1 MKPISMKKSKK
12 KSSSTKST
20 KCNNKSRKVIR
31 GSSEYVVCIPSYKR
45 AKICNEKTLKML
57 QKERIPA
64 SKIYIYVASSEE
76 KKEYEAVLDKSLYG
90 HLIVGK
96 PGVVAQRHF
105 ITQQW
110 GEGKHLVLL
119 DDDVESVDMSLSDMF
134 RGKSLD
140 AFFRAAF
147 TECEKKGS
155 YMWGVYPVL
164 NPFFRKGRPEISYG
178 LTYIIAAFHG
188 IINRPRLKSIVLKT
202 SQEIP
207 YKEDVERTIL
217 YFKTDGILVR
227 FNRIGFK
234 TKYYG
239 TEGGL
244 GTFESRI
251 QPSKKASYLLQKEY
265 SEFGKVV
272 ERPNGMTEFKLN
284 RLPPD
289 ECKMVADSK

>member
-1 MKPISMKKSKK
+1 
-12 KSSSTKST
+12 
-20 KCNNKSRKVIR
+20 
-31 GSSEYVVCIPSYKR
+31 
-45 AKICNEKTLKML
+45 ML

-64 SKIYIYVASSEE
+64 SKIYVYVASEVE
-76 KKEYEAVLDKSLYG
+76 KKEYEAALDSGRYG
-90 HLIVGK
+90 HLVIGK

-119 DDDVESVDMSLSDMF
+119 DDDVESVDLSLSGLF
-134 RGKSLD
+134 RNQGLD

-147 TECEKKGS
+147 TECEKRGS

-178 LTYIIAAFHG
+178 LNYIIAAFHG
-188 IINRPRLKSIVLKT
+188 IINRPRLKSLVLKT
-202 SQEIP
+202 SQKIP

-217 YFKTDGILVR
+217 YFKEDGILVR

-244 GTFESRI
+244 GTFEARI
-251 QPSKKASYLLQKEY
+251 GPSKEASKLLQGAYGEYGELKER
-265 SEFGKVV
+265 G
-272 ERPNGMTEFKLN
+272 NGMTEFKLK

-289 ECKMVADSK
+289 ECKMASASLVDGKK

>member
-1 MKPISMKKSKK
+1 MSTKRNCKNNKNKTLK
-12 KSSSTKST
+12 HKSSDD
-20 KCNNKSRKVIR
+20 
-31 GSSEYVVCIPSYKR
+31 YVVCIPSYKR
-45 AKICNEKTLKML
+45 SRICNEKTLKML
-57 QKERIPA
+57 QKAHIPA
-64 SKIYIYVASSEE
+64 SKIYVYVANEAE
-76 KKEYEAVLDKSLYG
+76 KKEYEAVLDSARYG
-90 HLIVGK
+90 RLVVGK

-110 GEGKHLVLL
+110 PEGKHLVLL
-119 DDDVESVDMSLSDMF
+119 DDDVESVDMSLSGLF
-134 RGKSLD
+134 RRASLD
-140 AFFRAAF
+140 AFFKAAF
-147 TECEKKGS
+147 QECRKKGA

-178 LTYIIAAFHG
+178 LNYIIAAFHG
-188 IINRPRLKSIVLKT
+188 IINRPHLRSIVLKT
-202 SQEIP
+202 SQKIP

-244 GTFESRI
+244 GTFEARI
-251 QPSKKASYLLQKEY
+251 GPSKEASKMLEEVYPEY
-265 SEFGKVV
+265 GVVV
-272 ERPNGMTEFKLN
+272 ERPNGMTEFKLK

-289 ECKMVADSK
+289 ECKLAAAKE